1 MAGMIGRKIGM
12 SRVFD
17 EHGRVITVTIIEAG
31 PCFVSQIKT
40 RDRDGYSAVQIGFE
54 DKKEKNVIKPESGH
68 FAKAGV
74 SSKRIVREFK
84 SFDDIENLK
93 PGDEINV
100 DVFQEGDRVA
110 VTGWSKGKGFQ
121 GVVKRHG
128 FRGGPKTH
136 GQSDRLRAPGS
147 IGQASSPARVF
158 KGMKMAGRTGNERV
172 TIKNRKIIRVVPE
185 KNILMVAG
193 TVPGANS
200 GIVLI
205 KR

>member
-1 MAGMIGRKIGM
+1 MAGMIGRKIGT

-40 RDRDGYSAVQIGFE
+40 PDRDGYSAVQIGFE
-54 DKKEKNVIKPESGH
+54 DKKEKNAIKPEVGH

-93 PGDEINV
+93 PGDEIKV
-100 DVFQEGDRVA
+100 DVFREGDRVA

-158 KGMKMAGRTGNERV
+158 KGMKMAGRMGNERI
-172 TIKNRKIIRVVPE
+172 TIRNRKIIRVVPE